1 MKKLCVILFLLPL
14 VTASIYNIKA
24 KTVDLLDV
32 YTLALKS
39 SNEVQISLLGIDS
52 AEQGSSISFSSL
64 LPQADLTI
72 SQYKINEFPVLIDG
86 QIEEYREW
94 KREFFLELSQV
105 IYNSQLLN
113 QYRASKVEIDIQ
125 RLNYSQS
132 IQTLLMTLLEAYFG
146 LLKEQDTLKVS
157 KSKLKTL
164 KNYHLRSKS
173 QMDSGLVP
181 KADYLAT
188 KRELDLADIEMEL
201 VKERINNNKML
212 LSKLTGSSIE
222 QISPIKDKQLINP
235 DLPDFESLKE
245 KVFSGNLDLKT
256 QKTKAEKQVH
266 ELSSQKGG
274 YYPSLKLGLSYKET
288 DIPSQEPERT
298 YVMSLSWSIF
308 DGFATASAVRQKTIE
323 QAILAKETREKEIE
337 LEDIFKQTYFK
348 AARTK
353 KNISIYR
360 EIVLTTEEILR
371 HTEKLQERGLK
382 TVIDKIEA
390 QEKFSQMSLELNN
403 NVYEFLLSKATLF
416 YYSGALSPETM
427 NEFNSLL
434 VPKK

>member
-1 MKKLCVILFLLPL
+1 MKKLFVILCLLPL
-14 VTASIYNIKA
+14 VSTSVCNINA

-39 SNEVQISLLGIDS
+39 SNDVQISLLGIDS

-64 LPQADLTI
+64 LPQADVTI
-72 SQYKINEFPVLIDG
+72 SQYKVNEFPVLIDG

-94 KREFFLELSQV
+94 KSEFFLELSQV

-125 RLNYSQS
+125 RLNHSQS
-132 IQTLLMTLLEAYFG
+132 IQTLLMALLEAYFG
-146 LLKEQDTLKVS
+146 LLKEQDTLNMS
-157 KSKLKTL
+157 KSKLETL
-164 KNYHLRSKS
+164 RNYHLRSKS

-188 KRELDLADIEMEL
+188 KRELDLAAIEMEL
-201 VKERINNNKML
+201 VKERIDNGRML

-222 QISPIKDKQLINP
+222 KVSPIKDKQLIDP
-235 DLPDFESLKE
+235 ELPAFESMKN
-245 KVFSGNLDLKT
+245 KVFAENLDLKT
-256 QKTKAEKQVH
+256 QKAKAEKQAH

-274 YYPSLKLGLSYKET
+274 YYPSLKMGLSYKET

-298 YVMSLSWSIF
+298 YVLSLSWSIF
-308 DGFATASAVRQKTIE
+308 DGLATAGAVRQKTIE
-323 QAILAKETREKEIE
+323 QAILAKETGEKEIE
-337 LEDIFKQTYFK
+337 LEEIFKQTYLK
-348 AARTK
+348 AVRTK

-360 EIVLTTEEILR
+360 EIVLTTKEILR

-403 NVYEFLLSKATLF
+403 NIYEFLLSKATLF
-416 YYSGALSPETM
+416 YYSGSLSLETM

-434 VPKK
+434 IPRK